1 MPCTVFAWTRKGDLR
16 IMSRV
21 GLGLIPHTLIHL
33 FMQGVKIPSTVR
45 GSLAPP
51 LWWVCF
57 NDRCCGSV
65 LSLV

>member
-1 MPCTVFAWTRKGDLR
+1 
-16 IMSRV
+16 MSRV